1 MPISSS
7 KVPLNK
13 QKFRPPPKS
22 LEEILW
28 EEQQRR
34 QDRNLETRF
43 KNEHEGKDKG
53 DSDFNEFSTKD
64 NIKQSGEKAKS
75 YEYDQSEVKHNGT
88 LFSERNKHPNGAI
101 IRRESHL
108 KDIKLHKKTAVIAPI
123 KDEDLST
130 KSKDNRNNQLNDDA
144 LKMTKNANNIKRV
157 PYKSYDKVENSC
169 CRSCLRRSCYF
180 CMYPMS
186 KSRCRWAAVLLG
198 ITLGAL
204 ITGLV
209 LGLVLG
215 NQLKEAE
222 QELQENAGCFQSP
235 CPYASTTCSY
245 QGDSQLN
252 CVCNGGTGN
261 PTSTSNVTADGY
273 NCTLFN
279 ITELTTGAP
288 ATTLP

>member
-1 MPISSS
+1 MF
-7 KVPLNK
+7 VLNFLI
-13 QKFRPPPKS
+13 QLHF
-22 LEEILW
+22 
-28 EEQQRR
+28 QQYCIH
-34 QDRNLETRF
+34 Q
-43 KNEHEGKDKG
+43 
-53 DSDFNEFSTKD
+53 
-64 NIKQSGEKAKS
+64 
-75 YEYDQSEVKHNGT
+75 
-88 LFSERNKHPNGAI
+88 
-101 IRRESHL
+101 
-108 KDIKLHKKTAVIAPI
+108 TAVIAPI

-215 NQLKEAE
+215 NQLKGF
-222 QELQENAGCFQSP
+222 LFFKHFLSLRKNVLSI
-235 CPYASTTCSY
+235 
-245 QGDSQLN
+245 LN
-252 CVCNGGTGN
+252 F
-261 PTSTSNVTADGY
+261 Y
-273 NCTLFN
+273 YFN
-279 ITELTTGAP
+279 IT
-288 ATTLP
+288 